1 MVTYLLSECKCILGQ
16 LEEEEEEQ
24 QTVTVMCSKQ
34 QV

>member
-1 MVTYLLSECKCILGQ
+1 MVTYLLSECKYILGQ
-16 LEEEEEEQ
+16 LEEEEQQ